1 MIHKSYG
8 RDLGPASTLFQ
19 VVCSSTWGIF
29 FFRISL
35 TPDGSQRTTGYQS
48 HVQQRRH
55 FAYGHDAKIK

>member
-1 MIHKSYG
+1 MGDI
-8 RDLGPASTLFQ
+8 
-19 VVCSSTWGIF
+19 

-55 FAYGHDAKIK
+55 FAYGHEAKIK